1 MINTLFFIPYF
12 SHSHHLK
19 DQNPLPLVIVLIQ
32 ACAVDL
38 VDKQQVIRCHKQG
51 DLALERIVEIQV
63 NLPGI
68 FIIGF
73 PDPVQHN
80 L

>member
-1 MINTLFFIPYF
+1 MFC
-12 SHSHHLK
+12 HSHHLK

-38 VDKQQVIRCHKQG
+38 VDKQQVVRYHKQG
-51 DLALERIVEIQV
+51 DLAFESIIEIQV
-63 NLPGI
+63 DLSGI
-68 FIIGF
+68 FIVGV
-73 PDPVQHN
+73 PDPVQHD